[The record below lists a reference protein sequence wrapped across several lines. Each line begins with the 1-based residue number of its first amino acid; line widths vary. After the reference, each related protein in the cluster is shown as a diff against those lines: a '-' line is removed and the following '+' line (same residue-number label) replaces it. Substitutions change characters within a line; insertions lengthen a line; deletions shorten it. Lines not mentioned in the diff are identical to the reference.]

1 MLMVSDVLPFISDS
15 LFYKRESVQTMDW
28 LLNGWNQ
35 ILKSE
40 IYTKYRLVLAIGAIL
55 IKLPVMPLLIAVC
68 VK

>member
-40 IYTKYRLVLAIGAIL
+40 IYTKYRLVLAIEAIL
-55 IKLPVMPLLIAVC
+55 IKLPVMTLLIAAC